1 MGLRG
6 PGAKPIAKA
15 EPNSA
20 EGATLFN
27 FRSHDPRPQAPAWEA
42 PGLSRA
48 GRVIAFVESLQIT
61 AGRHAGKPF
70 VLRDW
75 QKEIIGEIYAEDE
88 EGARPVR
95 TAVLSLGRKN
105 GKTAIAAALALC
117 HLAGPEAEQ
126 RGEVYSAANDRFQAA
141 KIFNEMVA
149 MIERHP
155 LLVARINVTRF
166 TKQLEDFRTGSI
178 YAALSADAKTKLGLS
193 PSFVIYDELG
203 QSESRDLYDALDTA
217 MGARESPLLM
227 VISTQAPSDVAPL
240 SGLVDYGLK
249 VQSGAIDDPSF
260 KLFFYTAPPENDPW
274 AEESWRL
281 ANPALG
287 DFLSLD
293 EVRRQ
298 AEQARRMPA
307 KEPAFRNLILNQR
320 VSGERHFLTASEWM
334 ACPPPAA
341 PEALRGRPCFAGLD
355 LSSVR
360 DLTALVLAFPDDAG
374 GFDVLPF
381 LWLPGDNLRAR
392 EDEDKVPYLA
402 WKMSGHLLTTPGAT
416 IDPAF
421 IAAKVAE
428 LAAVYDLRMIGF
440 DRWRID
446 DFKRALA
453 ETGAE
458 IPLEAYGQ
466 GFKDM
471 APAVD
476 LVERLIVERRLR
488 HGGHPILTWNAT
500 NAVATADPAGNRKL
514 DKSRSRG
521 RIDGLVAMAMA
532 LAVAARHGKEPDW
545 SPMFEVI

>member
-1 MGLRG
+1 M
-6 PGAKPIAKA
+6 
-15 EPNSA
+15 
-20 EGATLFN
+20 
-27 FRSHDPRPQAPAWEA
+27 
-42 PGLSRA
+42 
-48 GRVIAFVESLQIT
+48 
-61 AGRHAGKPF
+61 
-70 VLRDW
+70 RDW
-75 QKEIIGEIYAEDE
+75 QKEIIREIYAENDD
-88 EGARPVR
+88 GARPVR

-117 HLAGPEAEQ
+117 HLSGPEAEQ

-149 MIERHP
+149 MIEGNHF
-155 LLVARINVTRF
+155 LFERINVTRF
-166 TKQLEDFRTGSI
+166 TKQLEDMRNGSI

-203 QSESRDLYDALDTA
+203 QAESRDLYDALDTA
-217 MGARESPLLM
+217 MGAREAPLLM
-227 VISTQAPSDVAPL
+227 VISTQAATDTAPL

-249 VQSGAIDDPSF
+249 VQAGAIEDPSF
-260 KLFFYTAPPENDPW
+260 KLFFYTAPPEADPW
-274 AEESWRL
+274 CEESWRA

-287 DFLSLD
+287 DFLSLE

-334 ACPPPAA
+334 ANAGTVDPAA
-341 PEALRGRPCFAGLD
+341 LKGRTCYAGLD

-360 DLTALVLAFPDDAG
+360 DLTALVLVFPGDDG
-374 GFDVLPF
+374 VFDVLPF
-381 LWLPGDNLRAR
+381 LWLPGDGLRAR
-392 EDEDKVPYLA
+392 EDEDKVPYWA
-402 WKMSGHLLTTPGAT
+402 WKSSGHLLTTPGKT

-428 LAAVYDLRMIGF
+428 LGAEYDLRMIGF

-453 ETGAE
+453 ETGADV
-458 IPLEAYGQ
+458 PLEPHGQ
-466 GFKDM
+466 GYRDM

-476 LVERLIVERRLR
+476 LLERLIIERRIR
-488 HGGHPILTWNAT
+488 HGGHPLLTWNAT

-521 RIDGLVAMAMA
+521 RIDGLVAMTMA
-532 LAVAARHGKEPDW
+532 LAVATKHASEPEW
-545 SPMFEVI
+545 TPTIEFI